1 MNYAKVRSMD
11 ISNGPGFRVS
21 IFFQGC
27 EHQCKNCFNPE
38 TWNPKHGKPW
48 TEEHTKAILNLCDKP
63 EISGIS
69 LLGGDPLFWFSKR
82 NESYYE
88 NRSMLLDFMREFKQ
102 RFPDKTI
109 WLWTGYTWEH
119 IVNGDAMLDPLV
131 NEITKYVDVIVDG
144 LFIEELKVPNLK
156 WRGSTNQRII
166 DVKKSLQFKEVILYE

>member
-11 ISNGPGFRVS
+11 ISNGPGCRVS

-38 TWNPKHGKPW
+38 TWNPKHGNPW
-48 TEEHTKAILNLCDKP
+48 TKKHKEIVMNLCDKP
-63 EISGIS
+63 EIAGIS

-88 NRSMLLDFMREFKQ
+88 NRSMMLDFMREFKQ

-166 DVKKSLQFKEVILYE
+166 DVKKSLESNEVILYK